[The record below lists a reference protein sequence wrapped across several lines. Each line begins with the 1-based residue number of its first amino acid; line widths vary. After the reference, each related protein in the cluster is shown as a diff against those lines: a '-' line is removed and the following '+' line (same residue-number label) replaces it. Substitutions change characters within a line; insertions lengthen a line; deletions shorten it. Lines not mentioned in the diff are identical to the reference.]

1 MTKQLYTHTHTHLV
15 SATYMFVVVIP
26 GTSKFIKM
34 QVPPC
39 TPLGNCGTRSNHYY
53 CHFCWIHL
61 STYSFIHQ
69 PSTHPMTRAGPG
81 ALGTLRHEARDSQ
94 FDSKVENPPT
104 SKGSLAYK
112 NWGMTHSSGLLSG
125 WCGNPVSPDLLIFK
139 ENLKIYLSIYI
150 YIFFMNFPD
159 LLCFKCW
166 QPT

>member
-1 MTKQLYTHTHTHLV
+1 
-15 SATYMFVVVIP
+15 MFVVVIP

-61 STYSFIHQ
+61 STYSFVHQ

-104 SKGSLAYK
+104 SKGSLACK

-150 YIFFMNFPD
+150 YIYFMNFPD

-166 QPT
+166 QPTWFKKKKTTMLCTCYVLP